1 MTHTCF
7 FCFAFLFPISDVH
20 QPLSQIRMSLAGSLG
35 SGQIIL
41 LSGIEATEN
50 MVRSPSQ
57 VGRVM
62 AKMREYVNTL
72 KWPLVARYWLLLI
85 INELRYFA
93 GCLRSSSRSSAVLSD
108 GSFLLDVRW
117 GNLPLFACC
126 KSLQHRK
133 QDAHLSR
140 VVLGY
145 VLEHLLASL
154 SVLI

>member
-1 MTHTCF
+1 M
-7 FCFAFLFPISDVH
+7 H

-72 KWPLVARYWLLLI
+72 
-85 INELRYFA
+85 N
-93 GCLRSSSRSSAVLSD
+93 
-108 GSFLLDVRW
+108 
-117 GNLPLFACC
+117 
-126 KSLQHRK
+126 
-133 QDAHLSR
+133 
-140 VVLGY
+140 
-145 VLEHLLASL
+145 
-154 SVLI
+154 